1 VLLGAEPGFGWP
13 DFAALGVTAHPSF
26 GVGAVYRGRFRDLSL
41 LVLADQASNDDLF
54 CGRALS
60 GEAGQQLE
68 RFLRAAGL
76 TRRYLIVRTLPVDT
90 LDLSQSRRNS
100 LVDRPEVQ
108 ALHRELLRRVRAENP
123 QAGVLLALGPG
134 AQRLAPQVVPPGM
147 EVIPLA
153 AAGSSGAAA
162 SWQAALDQLATRT
175 YPRDLGNPSF
185 QLGSGRGQLPRID
198 LPYGTLRWVGSSGD
212 RAVRPTDLDLGKP
225 SPNYLKLFA
234 PTWVTQLGP
243 APLTPA
249 EQQAADQL

>member
-1 VLLGAEPGFGWP
+1 M
-13 DFAALGVTAHPSF
+13 
-26 GVGAVYRGRFRDLSL
+26 
-41 LVLADQASNDDLF
+41 
-54 CGRALS
+54 
-60 GEAGQQLE
+60 
-68 RFLRAAGL
+68 
-76 TRRYLIVRTLPVDT
+76 DT

-134 AQRLAPQVVPPGM
+134 AQRLAPQLGPPGM

-185 QLGSGRGQLPRID
+185 QLSSGRGQLPRID